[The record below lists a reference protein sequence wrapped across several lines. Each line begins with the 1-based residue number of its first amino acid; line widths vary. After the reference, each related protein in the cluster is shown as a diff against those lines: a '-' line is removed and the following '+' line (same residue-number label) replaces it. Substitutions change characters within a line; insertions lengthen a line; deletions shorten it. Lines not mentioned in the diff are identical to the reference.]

1 LSEKVPGSA
10 FLYAEPV
17 ELEII
22 PEPTD
27 GERAAIERAVAGLLA
42 ASERGTSAW
51 WRARVD
57 GDLFADLEDP
67 APRDV

>member
-1 LSEKVPGSA
+1 
-10 FLYAEPV
+10 V

-42 ASERGTSAW
+42 ASEQGTSAW
-51 WRARVD
+51 WRAGVD
-57 GDLFADLEDP
+57 GDLFADLEDS

>member
-1 LSEKVPGSA
+1 
-10 FLYAEPV
+10 V

-27 GERAAIERAVAGLLA
+27 AERAAIERAVASLLA
-42 ASERGTSAW
+42 AYERGTSAW
-51 WRARVD
+51 WRAGVD